1 MFILTS
7 SDTSSLTLVVRLTIL
22 TERYMS
28 LAASL
33 VNFIDDVKTS
43 GKVEVPAVKLLKS
56 SGKISH
62 SLTALI
68 PAGKPQGQLG
78 HNLGGVAQLRLD
90 PLHEVSL
97 SPPQTVIV
105 DLLRVLLHI
114 FRGRNRLDRDWN
126 TLLLVLRADLEEIY
140 YLLLL
145 LKSLEYLPCWRAC
158 ARNWFWPLS
167 CSVDATPF

>member
-1 MFILTS
+1 
-7 SDTSSLTLVVRLTIL
+7 
-22 TERYMS
+22 MS

-68 PAGKPQGQLG
+68 PAGKPHGQLG
-78 HNLGGVAQLRLD
+78 HNLAGVAQLRLD

-97 SPPQTVIV
+97 
-105 DLLRVLLHI
+105 
-114 FRGRNRLDRDWN
+114 
-126 TLLLVLRADLEEIY
+126 
-140 YLLLL
+140 
-145 LKSLEYLPCWRAC
+145 
-158 ARNWFWPLS
+158 
-167 CSVDATPF
+167 